1 MKTLKK
7 FIIVSLA
14 FIFFNG
20 CQNVKDGLSMK
31 KKNNTDEFLVE
42 KKNPLVLPP
51 DYENLP
57 RPETLVTGKDESI
70 EIDKDFDI
78 EKILGKTS
86 TQNKSNNN
94 TKSKDTSLGVS
105 IMKKIKKN

>member
-42 KKNPLVLPP
+42 KKKQL
-51 DYENLP
+51 EHH
-57 RPETLVTGKDESI
+57 
-70 EIDKDFDI
+70 
-78 EKILGKTS
+78 
-86 TQNKSNNN
+86 QNY
-94 TKSKDTSLGVS
+94 
-105 IMKKIKKN
+105 KN

>member
-1 MKTLKK
+1 MKILKK
-7 FIIVSLA
+7 FIIISLA

-20 CQNVKDGLSMK
+20 CQGIKDGISMK
-31 KKNNTDEFLVE
+31 KKTNTDEFLVE

-57 RPETLVTGKDESI
+57 EPETLVTGKDEPI
-70 EIDKDFDI
+70 KDDEDFDI
-78 EKILGKTS
+78 KKILGKTS
-86 TQNKSNNN
+86 TQNKSNNS
-94 TKSKDTSLGVS
+94 TQSKDTSLGVS